1 MIWCRGRFW
10 TFSCNST
17 IAECGRYFANFWL
30 TLIFL
35 VFFFYKFCSQDYTNL
50 CYLYYFLKTM
60 ISYRKLKYYLFL
72 QKLKNYFR
80 TIRAPIIYFIE
91 GRSLSRPYRQINNR
105 GFAFL
110 FIALL
115 IWLMYQCPNGEIPSS
130 NCIIK
135 APAKWKNFVYVM
147 TEFCHQRI
155 KWLCP

>member
-1 MIWCRGRFW
+1 M
-10 TFSCNST
+10 
-17 IAECGRYFANFWL
+17 
-30 TLIFL
+30 
-35 VFFFYKFCSQDYTNL
+35 
-50 CYLYYFLKTM
+50 
-60 ISYRKLKYYLFL
+60 

-115 IWLMYQCPNGEIPSS
+115 IWLMYQCPNGEIPSR

-135 APAKWKNFVYVM
+135 APARWKNFVYVM

-155 KWLCP
+155 K

>member
-1 MIWCRGRFW
+1 M
-10 TFSCNST
+10 FS
-17 IAECGRYFANFWL
+17 RLYQFML
-30 TLIFL
+30 P
-35 VFFFYKFCSQDYTNL
+35 
-50 CYLYYFLKTM
+50 YYFLKSM
-60 ISYRKLKYYLFL
+60 ISYRKSLNQNIIFFAKVE
-72 QKLKNYFR
+72 NYFR

-115 IWLMYQCPNGEIPSS
+115 IWLMYQCPNGEIPSR

-155 KWLCP
+155 KWLCPKFWRFSKNTFLFFKWFFTILF

>member
-1 MIWCRGRFW
+1 M
-10 TFSCNST
+10 FS
-17 IAECGRYFANFWL
+17 RLYQFML
-30 TLIFL
+30 P
-35 VFFFYKFCSQDYTNL
+35 
-50 CYLYYFLKTM
+50 YYFLKSM
-60 ISYRKLKYYLFL
+60 ISYRKSKYHFFA
-72 QKLKNYFR
+72 KVENYFR

-115 IWLMYQCPNGEIPSS
+115 IWLMYQCPNGEIPSR

-135 APAKWKNFVYVM
+135 APARWKNFVYVM

-155 KWLCP
+155 KWLCPKFWRFSKNTFLFFKWFFTILF